1 MECTFRQG
9 MGYSCTARRRNSLS
23 SADRLL
29 AFGFIAMVSLVIAL
43 AFAWLGAWLILPFA
57 GIEVALLV
65 FVARYLERHAH
76 DYERLTIKGEVV
88 EVESMDAG
96 RVERREF
103 NRHWAQVVCEGDGSR
118 LAVRSHGREVV
129 FGRHLSGHERLAVAR
144 ALREQL
150 RSR

>member
-1 MECTFRQG
+1 MECTFTQG
-9 MGYSCTARRRNSLS
+9 LGYSCTARRRNSLS

-29 AFGFIAMVSLVIAL
+29 AFGFIGAVSLVIAL
-43 AFAWLGAWLILPFA
+43 AFAWVGAWLILPFA

-65 FVARYLERHAH
+65 VVARYLERHAH
-76 DYERLTIKGEVV
+76 DYERLTIHGEVV
-88 EVESMDAG
+88 EMEIVDAG

-103 NRHWAQVVCEGDGSR
+103 NRSWAQVVCEGDGSR
-118 LAVRSHGREVV
+118 LALRSHGREVV

>member
-9 MGYSCTARRRNSLS
+9 VAYSCTARRRNCLS

-29 AFGFIAMVSLVIAL
+29 AFGFIAAISLGIAV

-57 GIEVALLV
+57 GIEVVLLV

-76 DYERLTIKGEVV
+76 DYEQLTINGDIV
-88 EVESMDAG
+88 EMEIVDAG

-118 LAVRSHGREVV
+118 LALRSHGREVV
-129 FGRHLSGHERLAVAR
+129 FGRHLSGHERLAIAR

-150 RSR
+150 RGK